1 VARLFEGSNLSEN
14 RAEAAL
20 SIYRSCPSLGEP
32 QRQEWAD
39 RSTLTQQ
46 QQQLDQ
52 SSQAHG
58 TPAAGQRPGRARA
71 ANR

>member
-1 VARLFEGSNLSEN
+1 MARLFEGSNLPEN

-46 QQQLDQ
+46 QLDQ